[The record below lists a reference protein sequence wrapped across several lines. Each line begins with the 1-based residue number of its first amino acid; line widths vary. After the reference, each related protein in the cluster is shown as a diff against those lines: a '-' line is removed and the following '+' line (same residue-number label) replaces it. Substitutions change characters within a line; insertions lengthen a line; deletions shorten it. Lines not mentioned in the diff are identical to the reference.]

1 MGADRPPP
9 QAERPEAARPDGS
22 DTVVDKPA
30 TVPPRATTESP
41 DTVAE
46 PVAGAKRAR
55 AEIAPDAPETSRT
68 LPMATSPSQVA
79 AGSTERTEPEWIAV
93 RAAPVRSPV
102 AGSGVHPGS
111 SISLTTTAEALRHEE
126 IRRIRHF
133 IALGWLLSIA
143 TMGLVPLLDTP
154 RWMDIAFIGALVWG
168 IVASLYFH
176 QRFADPRRYSV
187 AQMATLAVIATINMH
202 VAIFYFGAFTT
213 TPVIMVVGIH
223 FLARSESEQAA
234 RALFATAMTCFAAG
248 AAVIAAGWVDDP
260 GAFAAARELSRSTLA
275 AGALFVLGMYAL
287 AYYTGRAMRRAS
299 VTSME
304 GFRRQTRLAAQRQAL
319 MDELRA
325 DLERALR
332 VGGPGRYSDQIVGSF
347 KLGMVLGRGA
357 MGEVY
362 EAVHTTTGEPA
373 AVKLLRREM
382 LADPTHVAR
391 FLREVKTSGGLAS
404 PHVVRVL
411 EASADDG
418 TTPYLAMERLS
429 GMTLA
434 EVLRHDG
441 RLPASEVLELCKQVG
456 AGIDAAA
463 AAGIIHRD
471 LKPQNLFKS
480 TIGGDRWKIL
490 DFGVAALADS
500 SGTLTQGGIVGTP
513 SYMAPEQAQGL
524 RLDARAD
531 VYAIAA
537 VAYRCLTGRHP
548 FTAPDTPSLL
558 YAVVHTM
565 PARPTA
571 LGAFDPD
578 LDRWVALALAKAP
591 DDRFPTGA
599 AVAEALGQAIAG
611 QLDPRVR
618 KRADALIRERGWGTT

>member
-1 MGADRPPP
+1 MGPDRPPP
-9 QAERPEAARPDGS
+9 DDAREGVAGEAETVADRP
-22 DTVVDKPA
+22 VVIPE
-30 TVPPRATTESP
+30 RATTESP
-41 DTVAE
+41 ATVGEPVAQRKRNEVVAAGAAARPSEPVVAE
-46 PVAGAKRAR
+46 P
-55 AEIAPDAPETSRT
+55 
-68 LPMATSPSQVA
+68 
-79 AGSTERTEPEWIAV
+79 
-93 RAAPVRSPV
+93 APVREVPT
-102 AGSGVHPGS
+102 GSGDRGHVTS
-111 SISLTTTAEALRHEE
+111 TVSLTTTAEALRHEE

-133 IALGWLLSIA
+133 IALGWLLSVA

-168 IVASLYFH
+168 IVASFYFH
-176 QRFADPRRYSV
+176 QRFADPLRYSIT
-187 AQMATLAVIATINMH
+187 QMATLGVIATINTH
-202 VAIFYFGAFTT
+202 VVIFYFGAFTT

-234 RALFATAMTCFAAG
+234 RAVFATAVTCFAAG
-248 AAVIAAGWVDDP
+248 AAVISAGWVDDP
-260 GAFAAARELSRSTLA
+260 GAFASAVELSRSTLA
-275 AGALFVLGMYAL
+275 AGALFVLGMYTL
-287 AYYTGRAMRRAS
+287 AYVTGRAMRRTS

-304 GFRRQTRLAAQRQAL
+304 GFRRQTQLAAQRQAL

-332 VGGPGRYSDQIVGSF
+332 VGGPGRYSDQLVGSF
-347 KLGMVLGRGA
+347 KLGMVIGRGA

-362 EAVHTTTGEPA
+362 DAVHASTGEPA

-391 FLREVKTSGGLAS
+391 FLREAKTSGGLAS
-404 PHVVRVL
+404 PHVVRIL

-434 EVLRHDG
+434 EVLRRDG
-441 RLPASEVLELCKQVG
+441 RLAATDVLELCKQVG

-471 LKPQNLFKS
+471 LKPQNLFRA
-480 TIGGDRWKIL
+480 TVGGDRWKIL

-500 SGTLTQGGIVGTP
+500 TGTLTQGGIVGTP

-524 RLDARAD
+524 RVDARAD
-531 VYAIAA
+531 IYAVAA

-558 YAVVHTM
+558 YAVVHAM

-578 LDRWVALALAKAP
+578 VDRWVALALAKAP
-591 DDRFPTGA
+591 GDRFATGA
-599 AVAEALGQAIAG
+599 ELAETLGRAITG
-611 QLDPRVR
+611 QLDARTR
-618 KRADALIRERGWGTT
+618 KRADALIRERGWGAT